1 MKTHYIAIMVFCS
14 LLAACTAAEPEILSP
29 SEGGQDVPSV
39 AEGMRVVDYS
49 VAGGLHSKALG
60 ENLPANER
68 ISSLKYL
75 LYDSAG
81 KLEKE
86 RDIPGIGRET
96 VWPLTR
102 ENMSWEQR
110 EALKDTLSQSRSYTA
125 VFIANA
131 DPSLFGLDG
140 SSDEQSVLHSY
151 DDFGSACLSLPP
163 VAFGDNNMFYLS
175 VSKIQPGDEDVTSC
189 DVLLERIVSRTD
201 ISRINPD
208 VEYSGAENDGAWG
221 AYLESLVE
229 NSLYPSA
236 KGDEDSGI
244 FGSIMEFMDD
254 FSRDFSNRAFL
265 DIPDDPSYSTFA
277 SSMRETAVSEAVLD
291 AVRQQI
297 LDWYFNEC
305 KDNADMRD
313 RMQTWKDAT
322 VSFTLG
328 NPASEFMIEDMTP
341 RTVQGYSFEYVA
353 DGNGTVS
360 VAGFG
365 DATGSFNTLSSIAVS
380 ESSGTGVSFNVPA
393 GFFFWHGMN
402 VRNSAVCNPL
412 SSVTVSGIRKT
423 VPVTLSLSM
432 EDILVNGVLSGQWK
446 EAYRQVFEAVMSDKG
461 YGSLAAFSLACYIPS
476 AEASNLVLSA
486 SIE

>member
-1 MKTHYIAIMVFCS
+1 MKTHYMAIMVFCS
-14 LLAACTAAEPEILSP
+14 LLAACTAAEPETLSP
-29 SEGGQDVPSV
+29 SEGGQNVPSV

-86 RDIPGIGRET
+86 RDIPGIGSTT

-125 VFIANA
+125 VFIANT

-175 VSKIQPGDEDVTSC
+175 VGKIQPGNEDVTRC

-208 VEYSGAENDGAWG
+208 VEYSGAENDGVWG
-221 AYLESLVE
+221 AYLESLIE

-244 FGSIMEFMDD
+244 FGSIMEFMEG
-254 FSRDFSNRAFL
+254 FATDFSNRAV
-265 DIPDDPSYSTFA
+265 IIMPEDPFYISFA
-277 SSMRETAVSEAVLD
+277 SAMRDAAASEKVLAAVQ
-291 AVRQQI
+291 QQI
-297 LDWYFNEC
+297 LDRYLQAC
-305 KDNADMRD
+305 SGIGQLRD

-322 VSFTLG
+322 VSFNLG
-328 NPASEFMIEDMTP
+328 NPASGFMIEDMAP
-341 RTVQGYSFEYVA
+341 RTVQGYSFDMKYVA

-365 DATGSFNTLSSIAVS
+365 DDTGVFNTLSGISVS
-380 ESSGTGVSFNVPA
+380 SQGRTVSFNVPA
-393 GFFFWHGMN
+393 GFTFWQGMN
-402 VRNSAVCNPL
+402 RKNTVECNPL
-412 SSVTVSGIRKT
+412 ASLGFNSTDLTEAFTVQVNMMEILS
-423 VPVTLSLSM
+423 SLSGWKQ
-432 EDILVNGVLSGQWK
+432 EFGAVFDDIIPGPDYS
-446 EAYRQVFEAVMSDKG
+446 
-461 YGSLAAFSLACYIPS
+461 GSLEQFSFSIRIPACSEDNVIGY
-476 AEASNLVLSA
+476 ASLK
-486 SIE
+486 